1 MLWRVLIQDLRTSK
15 YRRNHGLEREEE
27 EETDPTIEKPSTM
40 VQQVD
45 RTSRGGKARQTSS
58 QIISSKEEWAKW
70 KEADR
75 GEDEKKKGGELP
87 MAGEPRKTKK
97 DSRGF
102 ERVLTRIFPTGG
114 FAAIISMFLD
124 QWLSLYMFF
133 FF

>member
-58 QIISSKEEWAKW
+58 QIISSKEE
-70 KEADR
+70 
-75 GEDEKKKGGELP
+75 
-87 MAGEPRKTKK
+87 
-97 DSRGF
+97 
-102 ERVLTRIFPTGG
+102 
-114 FAAIISMFLD
+114 
-124 QWLSLYMFF
+124 
-133 FF
+133 